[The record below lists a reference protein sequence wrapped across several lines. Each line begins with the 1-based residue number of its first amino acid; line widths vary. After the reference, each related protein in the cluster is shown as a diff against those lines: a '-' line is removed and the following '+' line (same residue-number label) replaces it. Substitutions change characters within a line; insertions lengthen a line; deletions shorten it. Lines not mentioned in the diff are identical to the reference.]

1 MACDL
6 TLGRKEVCKDAVGG
20 IKAIYLSNFA
30 DSTPSD
36 YTYDTVDTDAIASV
50 SGTPNAYKYEVRDA
64 SSFTQNI
71 QTSAETGTTAF
82 EQVIELTLKK
92 LTVDDHKELKL
103 LSYGR
108 PRVIIED
115 QNGNF
120 FLAGLHNGCQVT
132 AGTIVTGQAMNDLNG
147 YTLTLTG
154 MEKQPANFLGADNG
168 SGVFVPE
175 DPTTLGFTVV
185 VQA

>member
-6 TLGRKEVCKDAVGG
+6 TLGRKEVCKDTVGG
-20 IKAIYLSNFA
+20 IKAIYLSNFEDTTYA
-30 DSTPSD
+30 DYGFDQTD
-36 YTYDTVDTDAIASV
+36 EDVIDTVD
-50 SGTPNAYKYEVRDA
+50 GTPNAFKYEVRDA

-92 LTVDDHKELKL
+92 LTKEDHKELKL

-108 PRVIIED
+108 PRVIVQD
-115 QNGNF
+115 QNDNY

-132 AGTIVTGQAMNDLNG
+132 AGTIVTGQAMNDLSG

-154 MEKQPANFLGADNG
+154 MERQPANFLD
-168 SGVFVPE
+168 S
-175 DPTTLGFTVV
+175 DPATVGFTVV
-185 VQA
+185 AQS

>member
-6 TLGRKEVCKDAVGG
+6 TLGRKEVCKDSVGG
-20 IKAIYLSNFA
+20 IKAIYFSNFA
-30 DSTPSD
+30 DTTPASYTFDSTN
-36 YTYDTVDTDAIASV
+36 TDAIESV
-50 SGTPNAYKYEVRDA
+50 TGTPNAFKYEVRDA

-71 QTSAETGTTAF
+71 QTSADTGTTAF

-92 LTVDDHKELKL
+92 LTITDNKELKL
-103 LSYGR
+103 ISYGR

-120 FLAGLHNGCQVT
+120 FLAGFENGCQVT
-132 AGTIVTGQAMNDLNG
+132 AGTIVTGQAMNDLSG

-154 MEKQPANFLGADNG
+154 MEKKPANFLEAD
-168 SGVFVPE
+168 PA
-175 DPTTLGFTVV
+175 TTGFTVV